1 MWWCTRVGPRPAPE
15 SHGVDLD
22 DLSRDLHRRFDSK
35 VAAREQA
42 LPAARRS
49 IRASANAIRAVH
61 RGEFE
66 RAGQLLAASREALD
80 EGVEG
85 AADHPD
91 VRFAGYLQ
99 DAEKEYAEANVTR
112 ALVGGDALPGPQDL
126 GVEDAPYLN
135 GIAEAIGEG
144 RRHILDLLRGGEV
157 ERGQAML
164 GALED
169 LYGVLVTIDYPDAIT
184 LNLRRSTDVARSLI
198 EKTRGDLAIAAM
210 QQGIE
215 RALDEHARR
224 LHDDG

>member
-1 MWWCTRVGPRPAPE
+1 MQ
-15 SHGVDLD
+15 S
-22 DLSRDLHRRFDSK
+22 
-35 VAAREQA
+35 
-42 LPAARRS
+42 
-49 IRASANAIRAVH
+49 
-61 RGEFE
+61 
-66 RAGQLLAASREALD
+66 
-80 EGVEG
+80 GVE
-85 AADHPD
+85 AVADHPE

-99 DAEKEYAEANVTR
+99 DAQKEYAEANVTR
-112 ALVGGDALPGPQDL
+112 ALVPGGALPGPLEL

-164 GALED
+164 DVLEE

-215 RALDEHARR
+215 RALDKHSRR
-224 LHDDG
+224 LRDGA